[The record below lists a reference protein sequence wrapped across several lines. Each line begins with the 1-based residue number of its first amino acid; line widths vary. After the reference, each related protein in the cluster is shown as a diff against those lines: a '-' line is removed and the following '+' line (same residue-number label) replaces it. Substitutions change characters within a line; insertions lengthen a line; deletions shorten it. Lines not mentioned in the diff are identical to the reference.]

1 MKNWLELLENSK
13 KEDIPLML
21 HEKLKF
27 SYRNKDIKSAHTILD
42 SSWKNYIDLSIEK
55 SSVFEFVCLLKDPN
69 LIELQYFI
77 KWADNHHQLKNI
89 HVEAISNNLL
99 VAIHYNNINLVKY
112 LTQESFFPK
121 VDFSYANYAI
131 IKQCFPNN
139 TSIIKE
145 NIFKYFITDCS
156 LEKDKFIENFLRK
169 QKKDYI
175 IDWFNKRELF
185 KSLENTIDNTKNNIR
200 VNKI

>member
-1 MKNWLELLENSK
+1 MKTWLELLEKSK
-13 KEDIPLML
+13 IEDIPLIL

-27 SYRNKDIKSAHTILD
+27 SYRNKDIKSAHTILE
-42 SSWKNYIDLSIEK
+42 SPWKNHIDLSIEK

-77 KWADNHHQLKNI
+77 KWAEAHHQLKNI
-89 HVEAISNNLL
+89 NVDAISNNLL

-112 LTQESFFPK
+112 LTQEIFLPK
-121 VDFSYANYAI
+121 IDFSYSNYAI
-131 IKQCFPNN
+131 VKQCFPNN

-145 NIFKYFITDCS
+145 NIFKYFITDCG
-156 LEKDKFIENFLRK
+156 LEKDKFIDGFLKK

-175 IDWFNKRELF
+175 IGWFDKRDF
-185 KSLENTIDNTKNNIR
+185 YKSLENNISNTKSNLR
-200 VNKI
+200 VNKL